1 MIYSNG
7 YADETAAKKIYDY
20 ADDICFSQM
29 PEIIALN
36 LHPQNFEQTVKMHD
50 AVLNIIES
58 GFYPLAMKQC
68 FNWFNRKA
76 EASVHN

>member
-1 MIYSNG
+1 
-7 YADETAAKKIYDY
+7 
-20 ADDICFSQM
+20 M